1 MSTPFDSDE
10 PSRLLKTASTT
21 LEILDVLKKTNGMT
35 AAELSERLGLSETTA
50 YNQLATLRKHE
61 FVIKD
66 GKEYRLSRKL
76 VPFGEHVRQEN
87 PLYRHGRAELE
98 EMADQTGE
106 YAQLVIEEFGQGII
120 IHETRGENA
129 IGAEFQAELQQKR
142 FKLHYTAAG
151 KAILAHLPKKRVR
164 QIVSNQGLANQTES
178 TITDRAELFEE
189 LEEIRDRG
197 YAFNDE
203 EQVEGLR
210 VVGGPI
216 LDPDGDVLGA
226 LSVSGPTGRMQG
238 ERYREDLPKLVTK
251 MANLIEVNIN
261 MAQRN
266 ESD

>member
-21 LEILDVLKKTNGMT
+21 LEILDALKQMTGTT
-35 AAELSERLGLSETTA
+35 AAELSERLGLSETTT
-50 YNQLATLRKHE
+50 YNQLATLREHE

-66 GKEYRLSRKL
+66 GNEYRLSGKL

-87 PLYRHGRAELE
+87 SLYKHGRAELE
-98 EMADQTGE
+98 EIADQTGE

-129 IGAEFQAELQQKR
+129 IGAEFHAELQRKR

-151 KAILAHLPKKRVR
+151 KAILAYLPEKRVR
-164 QIVSNQGLANQTES
+164 QIISNQGLTNQTEA

-189 LEEIRDRG
+189 LEEIHNRG

-216 LDPDGDVLGA
+216 LNPDGCVLGA

-238 ERYREDLPKLVTK
+238 KRYREDLPKLVTK
-251 MANLIEVNIN
+251 TANLIEVNIN
-261 MAQRN
+261 MAQRS